1 MIRQLIFLALL
12 MGAWSLTQE
21 ELDAFTPR
29 HPGYTD
35 FNTGLKSVVWG
46 EDNGDGSQ
54 TIYTNGIPSH
64 PTWEFPQP
72 SGNPNELKEIR
83 TTLKIYSEPRMRAEP
98 LRCLPMGYIGIATS
112 GVAID
117 GWFPA
122 ERGCPEVADFEELD
136 ICEGHPSPN
145 GQYHYHHYSPC
156 VQMPTCGQPSSIWGV
171 AIDGIPIYG
180 PFDEDGR
187 QLTKED
193 LDECGGKVDSTG
205 RYKYH
210 MTVDPPYSL
219 GCLRG
224 EIRSDVGKEAKT
236 FFCACPFDDTMFM
249 DRSGGRSDNRGSR
262 PASICQ
268 FSSDGSQP
276 AQCEEVFNQDY
287 DIGYEWVKR
296 DKTIKLAPCCS
307 PGKDCGDS
315 CKTENGLQGNCTQE
329 ERTIKYTTRIA
340 KDGSDPDDGNDD
352 NEDRQD
358 QGGKPDRSCMQPCM
372 ERCEGGSSMSG
383 RGGQGRNECQD
394 KCHMECSSG
403 GGSQDEDRRER
414 PDDDRRN
421 GGGKPDRSCMQP
433 CMERCEGGEGGR
445 MGGRGGQGR
454 NECQDK
460 CHMECSSGGSRQ
472 NEDRKQDGGR
482 RPGGRFADDVEEDS
496 SSSGKKKGKN
506 GKGRKQ
512 KGNKDSRKS
521 QKKNKNKKGRDRM

>member
-1 MIRQLIFLALL
+1 
-12 MGAWSLTQE
+12 
-21 ELDAFTPR
+21 
-29 HPGYTD
+29 
-35 FNTGLKSVVWG
+35 
-46 EDNGDGSQ
+46 
-54 TIYTNGIPSH
+54 
-64 PTWEFPQP
+64 
-72 SGNPNELKEIR
+72 
-83 TTLKIYSEPRMRAEP
+83 
-98 LRCLPMGYIGIATS
+98 
-112 GVAID
+112 
-117 GWFPA
+117 
-122 ERGCPEVADFEELD
+122 
-136 ICEGHPSPN
+136 
-145 GQYHYHHYSPC
+145 
-156 VQMPTCGQPSSIWGV
+156 MPTCGQPSSIWGV

-315 CKTENGLQGNCTQE
+315 CKTVSKHLAYVIKIKIVNENGLQGNCTQE

-372 ERCEGGSSMSG
+372 ERCEGGSSMGG
-383 RGGQGRNECQD
+383 RGGQGRNKCQD